1 MNAPAIEVSNLVKVY
16 HPASGAPVRALDGL
30 SFSVAPGAI
39 FGLLGPNGAGKTT
52 TLKILNT
59 LLPPTSGSAAVMGF
73 DVVARPLDVRRSIS
87 VVLQES
93 AAELFLS
100 VRDNLLTYARFFGVP
115 SAQARR
121 RTDEI
126 LERFQIAADAG
137 RKVQD
142 LSGGSRRRVQVGKIF
157 LVKTPVVFLDEFST
171 GMDALLKRQVMEW
184 LREEARAGRTIILTT
199 HILSEAE
206 ELCDDILI
214 VNQGRQVAR
223 GDLHAL
229 KMLSEGVYEITLTF
243 AEMPQGIDAAVRAL
257 APLRF
262 SASQNTI
269 EVACKPK
276 DGNVLDAVGELARQ
290 GRVLRVEVG
299 GASLEDVFVELLQ
312 KERGQNGSGERTCQL

>member
-1 MNAPAIEVSNLVKVY
+1 MNAQAIEVSNLVKLY
-16 HPASGAPVRALDGL
+16 HPKGGPPVRALDGL

-39 FGLLGPNGAGKTT
+39 FGLLGPIGAGKTT
-52 TLKILNT
+52 TLKVLNT
-59 LLPPTSGSAAVMGF
+59 LLRPTSGSAAVMGF
-73 DVVARPLDVRRSIS
+73 DVVARPLDVRRNIS

-115 SAQARR
+115 ASEARR

-126 LERFQIAADAG
+126 LERFQIAQDAG

-157 LVKTPVVFLDEFST
+157 LVKTPVIFLDEFST

-184 LREEARAGRTIILTT
+184 LREEARRGRTIILTT

-269 EVACKPK
+269 EVAYKAK
-276 DGNVLDAVGELARQ
+276 EGNVLDAVGALARQ

-312 KERGQNGSGERTCQL
+312 KERAQN